1 MATAGVRG
9 RNTCSLP
16 STTMHTAGHP
26 DVAAAAPVAA
36 ESPSRSDEA
45 YRSLKTRLLL
55 GEFPLNVR
63 LGEERLAALLQVSR
77 TPVREALKR
86 LFSEGLLERH
96 PDGGGYQ
103 PLVPDVTVMR
113 HLYEV
118 RAGLELQALQ
128 RPARLGTRH
137 DPAVLEPLR
146 DQWRRLRAERPAPD
160 PSFVLLDESF
170 HLQLARSAGNQVL
183 VDLLRQVN
191 ERIRVVRMLDFLSE
205 ERIEATIEEHI
216 GIAELVLAG
225 RDVDAEGAFS
235 SHLAVSMAVVEE
247 RVQAA
252 LARMVSGA
260 RR

>member
-1 MATAGVRG
+1 
-9 RNTCSLP
+9 
-16 STTMHTAGHP
+16 MHTEEHASASGFGR
-26 DVAAAAPVAA
+26 APGDGG
-36 ESPSRSDEA
+36 SRSDEA

-55 GEFPLNVR
+55 GEFPPNVR

-128 RPARLGTRH
+128 RPSRLGTRH
-137 DPAVLEPLR
+137 DPAILEPLR
-146 DQWRRLRAERPAPD
+146 DQWRHLQTNIPAPD

-170 HLQLARSAGNQVL
+170 HLQLARAAGNQAL

-191 ERIRVVRMLDFLSE
+191 ERIRVVRMLDFMSA
-205 ERIEATIEEHI
+205 ERIEATVAEHL
-216 GIAELVLAG
+216 GLTELVLAG
-225 RDVDAEGAFS
+225 RDVEAESAFT

-252 LARMVSGA
+252 IARMVSGG